1 MEPGK
6 IIAENMSALRR
17 ERGMSLGDLSRACG
31 ISKAVL
37 SEMERGAGN
46 PTVNT
51 IWKIANGL
59 QVPYTRLLE
68 QGEREPAVVRR
79 EDVGEQR
86 DGDDYRIRCYFP
98 RTAERNFE
106 FFTRSLKREQ
116 RMPRWGIPGGRR
128 NMCTCCAARS
138 PCARAAEN
146 GRFARGMRSGS
157 PKRPFLTSMSTGTA
171 GARNLSS
178 SIIIRTEERKSCAG
192 ARLFWCPAGRGD
204 M

>member
-17 ERGMSLGDLSRACG
+17 ERGMSLGDLSRACE

-46 PTVNT
+46 PMVNT

-106 FFTRSLKREQ
+106 FFYAELEEGAAHATVGHSRRSQEYVYVLRGALAVRAGGGEWALREGDAL
-116 RMPRWGIPGGRR
+116 RL
-128 NMCTCCAARS
+128 
-138 PCARAAEN
+138 AEASVPHEYVN
-146 GRFARGMRSGS
+146 RDSG
-157 PKRPFLTSMSTGTA
+157 
-171 GARNLSS
+171 
-178 SIIIRTEERKSCAG
+178 RTE
-192 ARLFWCPAGRGD
+192 FIVVNYYPY
-204 M
+204 